1 MPALLRDHTATW
13 AAASLHGEHMVRVRH
28 NALPYQLFEAVMSD
42 AQQVFQLSSTVDHFN
57 KRSTWWMPLRNQR
70 ESRRVAESAI
80 EAAILELFRLD
91 FGVMEQTAASASAEL
106 IAGAEWWVQS
116 ISRRESIGFH
126 YDKDEGMATT
136 KMTMSFPE
144 VSTITYLTS
153 HGAPT
158 LVLNQTTPDGNGN
171 DPELPRRAWLTSP
184 VPNKHVLFRGNLQ
197 HGVHGLL
204 SPDDEQAPAASA
216 SRRLTL
222 LINWWREQ
230 PLEPN
235 CIKFGSDRW
244 RSLGLWRTPKELKSL
259 HASRPPSASS
269 LEQID
274 DKGTQSSAEG
284 TPWRSMPLLP
294 DATRREMIEWAPTDM
309 FFFDVAKPLPPGK
322 DWSISWSRHNVLGPI
337 ARLDLD
343 HRSCVSSLFQEIRP
357 KLFFVLLGQSGTSW
371 AADRLPKWIQDLEQ
385 TYERDFKFVLADP
398 RHTGDFMRVFG
409 LSVAD
414 APTVVIHDSKQDLKL
429 KLSKPMYRASV
440 RDFIKSFLQNQR
452 RHGTNSGTRK
462 EEL

>member
-309 FFFDVAKPLPPGK
+309 FF
-322 DWSISWSRHNVLGPI
+322 
-337 ARLDLD
+337 
-343 HRSCVSSLFQEIRP
+343 SSQLC
-357 KLFFVLLGQSGTSW
+357 KLFVPRNSSEAVLRPVG
-371 AADRLPKWIQDLEQ
+371 PKW
-385 TYERDFKFVLADP
+385 YELGGGQIAQVDP
-398 RHTGDFMRVFG
+398 RFG
-409 LSVAD
+409 AN
-414 APTVVIHDSKQDLKL
+414 I
-429 KLSKPMYRASV
+429 
-440 RDFIKSFLQNQR
+440 
-452 RHGTNSGTRK
+452 
-462 EEL
+462 